1 MKFACTTIAVLAL
14 GLCAQAFAQDAE
26 HRLGDH
32 PAVIVKRLQL
42 KQGYD
47 YLAQFYPHPAWLYL
61 ESDAPHPMMDHPA
74 VIVARQ
80 RREQGQAE
88 TVVSSVERIEASTH

>member
-1 MKFACTTIAVLAL
+1 MPSTP
-14 GLCAQAFAQDAE
+14 
-26 HRLGDH
+26 LGDH
-32 PAVIVKRLQL
+32 PAVIVKRMQMT
-42 KQGYD
+42 QGYD
-47 YLAQFYPHPAWLYL
+47 YLAQFHPHPAWLYL

-88 TVVSSVERIEASTH
+88 TVVSHLERIEASTH

>member
-1 MKFACTTIAVLAL
+1 MQVT
-14 GLCAQAFAQDAE
+14 
-26 HRLGDH
+26 
-32 PAVIVKRLQL
+32 
-42 KQGYD
+42 QGYD

-80 RREQGQAE
+80 SREQNQPE
-88 TVVSSVERIEASTH
+88 TVLSHLERIEARTH